1 VVEGGGDEPKGSHLP
16 PHGRVGR
23 LEGAKLGHRRQVGFL
38 RFSAIKRS
46 LTLSPQVSHLVLEV
60 YPHHSRRP
68 TLPPSKVRSRPSSSA
83 THLFLRRAGLIRAA
97 SCIQLELDIEKKDIQ
112 IYSLHPGGV
121 RTDMTLNALD
131 PALDE
136 LLPGVRRAP
145 FHDRSLDADLR
156 AFTDYRASHWF
167 LPPRD
172 EHRTRALRGDVCL
185 PRLDREGQDSSGM
198 LL

>member
-1 VVEGGGDEPKGSHLP
+1 M
-16 PHGRVGR
+16 
-23 LEGAKLGHRRQVGFL
+23 
-38 RFSAIKRS
+38 KRS

-60 YPHHSRRP
+60 SPRHSRQR
-68 TLPPSKVRSRPSSSA
+68 TLPPSKLRSRPSSSA
-83 THLFLRRAGLIRAA
+83 AHLFLRRAGLIRAA
-97 SCIQLELDIEKKDIQ
+97 SRIQLELDIEKKDIQ

-121 RTDMTLNALD
+121 RTDMTLSALD

-145 FHDRSLDADLR
+145 FHGPPICADLR

-172 EHRTRALRGDVCL
+172 EHPTRALRSDVCL
-185 PRLDREGQDSSGM
+185 PRLDREGQGSSGM